1 MDKLIT
7 IIELKELLNISRS
20 KAYELVKMKDFPIVR
35 IGKCIRINKNDLF
48 EWLQKQKSMI

>member
-48 EWLQKQKSMI
+48 EWLNNQKNVI